1 MDQPSENQRLSRIAT
16 RWSLV
21 CKAHGGPAAQV
32 REAQLELLRRYGGAI
47 DRYLLGALRNAEAA
61 EELSQEFA
69 LRFIRGDF
77 HGVDPQ
83 RGRFR
88 DYVKAVL
95 FRLVVH
101 YFKRRQESPRPLPA
115 DLAAPSVPGLHDE
128 DTDRSFLDSWRSELL
143 DRAWAALEEL
153 QRTKGQ
159 PFFTVLH
166 LYLDQPQTE
175 ITSAQMALQ
184 LSSKLD
190 RPYSAAN
197 VRKILQRARERFAE
211 FLLNDVEHSLDDP
224 TPEELL
230 QELRDLGFLSYCR
243 PVLEDRGWIV

>member
-21 CKAHGGPAAQV
+21 CKAHRGPLTEV
-32 REAQLELLRRYGGAI
+32 REAQLELLGRYGGAI
-47 DRYLLGALRNAEAA
+47 DRYLLGALRNPEAA

-88 DYVKAVL
+88 DYVKTVL
-95 FRLVVH
+95 FRLVVQ
-101 YFKRRQESPRPLPA
+101 YFKRRQASPRPLPT
-115 DLAAPSVPGLHDE
+115 DFAAPAAMTPDSDSE
-128 DTDRSFLDSWRSELL
+128 RSFLDSWRSELL
-143 DRAWAALEEL
+143 ERAWNALEEL
-153 QRTKGQ
+153 QRKKGQ

-166 LYLDQPQTE
+166 LYLDHPQTE
-175 ITSAQMALQ
+175 TTSSQMALE
-184 LSSKLD
+184 LSKKLG

-197 VRKILQRARERFAE
+197 ARKLLQRARAKFAE
-211 FLLNDVEHSLDDP
+211 YLLNDVEHSLDDP
-224 TPEELL
+224 TPEQLL

-243 PVLEDRGWIV
+243 TALEERGWIS